1 MEKSAITAVIL
12 AAGYSER
19 MGRFKPLLDLG
30 GQPAIERII
39 NSFKGAGIIDVRV
52 VAGYS
57 KERLIPVLERLEA
70 CAIVNDHYADGM
82 FSSVQ
87 TAVRS
92 LNPSTEAFFL
102 MPADMPLVRAGTIRY
117 LVESY
122 KHHRD
127 KILIPVFNGR
137 RGHPP
142 LIAARFAGS
151 IMNYSGEGGLAGI
164 LSLHNADI
172 LHVPVPDSNI
182 LLDMDNPGDYEDIQK
197 KLPGMD
203 IPTAAECEV
212 MMKDVHAV
220 PDKVIEHSRV
230 VANVALLIVDE
241 MNRHGFDIDRGLV
254 LAAALLHDLAKGK
267 PAHAA
272 ESARIVREMGY
283 DGVAKLIETH
293 TDIVPG
299 TGDEVSAAELLYL
312 ADKLVNG
319 DRVVPLSERFGRA
332 MDRYGDKPETAD
344 KIKIRQDNAAGI
356 LLRIEARTGALNF
369 ESRIATGAQL

>member
-1 MEKSAITAVIL
+1 MEKSAITAIIL

-57 KERLIPVLERLEA
+57 KERLIPVLERLDV
-70 CAIVNDHYADGM
+70 CVIVNDRYTDGM

-92 LNPSTEAFFL
+92 LSPSTEAFFL

-117 LVESY
+117 LAESY

-127 KILIPVFNGR
+127 KILTPVFNGR

-151 IMNYSGEGGLAGI
+151 IMNYSGEGGLAAI

-172 LHVPVPDSNI
+172 MHVPVPDSNI

-197 KLPGMD
+197 KLPGLD

-212 MMKDVHAV
+212 ILENVHAV

-241 MNRHGFDIDRGLV
+241 MNRHGFDIDKGLV

-272 ESARIVREMGY
+272 ESARMVREMGY
-283 DGVAKLIETH
+283 AGVAKLIEAH

-299 TGDEVSAAELLYL
+299 AGDDVSAEEVLYL

-344 KIKIRQDNAAGI
+344 KIRIRQDNAVGI